1 MKIGGIVAAASV
13 CAWCSLSAATCPEGV
28 VEDSVRNAEVKFGI
42 RLGERLPGKVVKA
55 TVSPRSI
62 LGSRMFR
69 QNSSSYIYRER
80 RQPLTP
86 PFFGV
91 LFADVSCDYDGRMMS
106 ISIDDSFRRGLDR
119 NVSLAKINAL
129 RDEVSRRVGFDL
141 VEYRFATSSSGTGVT
156 KSDGGESVWL
166 DMDTAFAVS
175 VTTNGDFEVSVSCS
189 VNPPPNRS
197 FSSGTVVV
205 TDEDADSKVA
215 FAVKVVKRSVMDA
228 ELKHRQEEAAR
239 VAEERRLREEREERR
254 RKLKLSEFYGVRF
267 GQSVST
273 NGLVRF
279 ESEGE
284 TFSGAET
291 NHYVKACWLKSDP
304 SMRPRSFFDFARMQ
318 YSFDTVTPTF
328 VTFYGHFPT
337 NVSKKASVEML
348 DDLARELSERYGFE
362 LSRDVKPDADD
373 DAVPTIAGDSEPD
386 ECDESFYAGM
396 WRKQYYHGRFRN
408 KQVAIDLSAGVNSR
422 GVLCVE
428 LQVEDRDAYWRC
440 HDEGII
446 REW

>member
-28 VEDSVRNAEVKFGI
+28 AEDPVRNAEVKFGI
-42 RLGERLPGKVVKA
+42 RLGERLPEKVVKT
-55 TVSPRSI
+55 TVSPCSSFGRRR
-62 LGSRMFR
+62 LL
-69 QNSSSYIYRER
+69 QNSSSYFHHER

-91 LFADVSCDYDGRMMS
+91 LFADVSCDYDGRVMS

-119 NVSLAKINAL
+119 NESLAKINAL

-189 VNPPPNRS
+189 VNPPSNRS
-197 FSSGTVVV
+197 FSSKTVVV
-205 TDEDADSKVA
+205 KDEDADSKVA

-228 ELKHRQEEAAR
+228 ELKHRQEEAA
-239 VAEERRLREEREERR
+239 REERR

-279 ESEGE
+279 ESEGT

-291 NHYVKACWLKSDP
+291 NHYVQACWLKSDP
-304 SMRPRSFFDFARMQ
+304 SMRPRSFFDFAHMR
-318 YSFDTVTPTF
+318 YSFDTVTPTSVSF
-328 VTFYGHFPT
+328 VGHFPT

-362 LSRDVKPDADD
+362 LSRNVEPDADD
-373 DAVPTIAGDSEPD
+373 DAVPTITGDSEPE
-386 ECDESFYAGM
+386 ECDVSFYAGM
-396 WRKQYYHGRFRN
+396 WRKQYYHGGFGN
-408 KQVAIDLSAGVNSR
+408 NQVAIDLSAGVNSR
-422 GVLCVE
+422 GVLCVK
-428 LQVEDRDAYWRC
+428 LMVEDLDAFWRC
-440 HDEGII
+440 VDEGII

>member
-28 VEDSVRNAEVKFGI
+28 AEDPVRNAEVKFGI
-42 RLGERLPGKVVKA
+42 RLGERLPEKVVKT

-62 LGSRMFR
+62 LGR
-69 QNSSSYIYRER
+69 QMLRQDSSSYFYRER

-91 LFADVSCDYDGRMMS
+91 LFADVSCDYDGRVMS
-106 ISIDDSFRRGLDR
+106 ISIGDSFRRGLDR
-119 NVSLAKINAL
+119 NESLAKINAL

-189 VNPPPNRS
+189 VNPPSNKS
-197 FSSGTVVV
+197 FSSKTVVV
-205 TDEDADSKVA
+205 KDEDADSKVA

-228 ELKHRQEEAAR
+228 ELKHRQEEAA
-239 VAEERRLREEREERR
+239 REERR

-284 TFSGAET
+284 TVSGAGT
-291 NHYVKACWLKSDP
+291 NHYVQACWLKSDP
-304 SMRPRSFFDFARMQ
+304 SMRPRSFFDFARMR
-318 YSFDTVTPTF
+318 YSFDTVTPTS
-328 VTFYGHFPT
+328 VTFVGHFPT

-348 DDLARELSERYGFE
+348 DDLARELSECYGFE
-362 LSRDVKPDADD
+362 LSRDVEPDADD
-373 DAVPTIAGDSEPD
+373 DSVPTVTGDSEPE
-386 ECDESFYAGM
+386 ECDVSFYAGM
-396 WRKQYYHGRFRN
+396 GRKRYYHGMFRN
-408 KQVAIDLSAGVNSR
+408 NQVAIDLFGGVNSR

-428 LQVEDRDAYWRC
+428 LQVEDLDAFWRC